1 MPAPAQQ
8 APAGHID
15 PTVTHRLRGL
25 AHEQAA
31 DQGTKEADPL
41 GKGFTCRHHA
51 LALCPPSPAEKPPA
65 ITQSPPL

>member
-41 GKGFTCRHHA
+41 GKGFT
-51 LALCPPSPAEKPPA
+51 
-65 ITQSPPL
+65 